1 MNGLSRVNGS
11 QAEELARRTW
21 LAFTDI
27 SGDTEPE
34 PEQYDWQSLVGR
46 RDPATALGAVLL
58 WLRSNTDQ
66 YKAANVRALLARVEP
81 RHREAAIWLTMHL
94 LDEIDDPEWSPTVK
108 ANRAYKEQEKVWLAL
123 LRQFQ
128 NVNIAAVLRAAKG
141 DPDLQRLLR
150 AAFLREFHANRDLAR
165 VIVDMVSHYPDLH
178 EWCADTLLYP
188 PLAAA
193 AREIDIRMPLY
204 LTTHQRKDLA
214 KTWGKTTNVLAAR
227 GRAPAALDEPARRV
241 APTGSVEPLSCSIMS
256 VLYADDLVSQ
266 CEIPVDVAGIASQ
279 HGIPIHEFRD
289 NGELW
294 EGVVRWDDIAG
305 CPAVGINIRSDLSVA
320 RRRFTLAHELAHV
333 FLNSVRLDVIESAQD
348 MFSGK
353 PAEREADRFASRVL
367 VPRNRL
373 SRELLDRLD
382 ANVIARLAK
391 KYDVST
397 QAMAVAI
404 VEIKQDRA
412 VIVTRMNQILW
423 TWPGQGFPKLQLR
436 PHEQLPE
443 TKAFIGPAEAADKW
457 LAEEGYSL
465 RVTSLRESDSE
476 FEVLL
481 VNAEPAGGR

>member
-1 MNGLSRVNGS
+1 MSGLSLVNGS

-27 SGDTEPE
+27 SGDAEPE
-34 PEQYDWQSLVGR
+34 PQKYDWQSLVGR

-66 YKAANVRALLARVEP
+66 YKAANVRALLAQVEP

-94 LDEIDDPEWSPTVK
+94 LDEIDDPNWSPTVK

-128 NVNIAAVLRAAKG
+128 TVNIAAVLRAAKG

-150 AAFLREFHANRDLAR
+150 ADFLREFHANRDLAR
-165 VIVDMVSHYPDLH
+165 VIVDVVSHYPDLH
-178 EWCADTLLYP
+178 EWCTDTLLYP

-204 LTTHQRKDLA
+204 LTTHHRKDLA
-214 KTWGKTTNVLAAR
+214 KTWGKPTSVLAAR

-241 APTGSVEPLSCSIMS
+241 IPTGPVDPLDSSIIS
-256 VLYADDLVSQ
+256 VLYADELVSQ
-266 CEIPVDVAGIASQ
+266 CEIPVDVARVASR

-289 NGELW
+289 NSERW
-294 EGVVRWDDIAG
+294 EGVVRWDDVAG
-305 CPAVGINIRSDLSVA
+305 CPAVGVNIRPDLSIT

-333 FLNSVRLDVIESAQD
+333 FLNSVRLDAIESAQD

-353 PAEREADRFASRVL
+353 AAEREADRFASRVL

-373 SRELLDRLD
+373 TKEPLERLD
-382 ANVIARLAK
+382 ANTVARLAK

-397 QAMAVAI
+397 QAMALAI

-412 VIVTRMNQILW
+412 VVVTQMNQILW
-423 TWPGQGFPKLQLR
+423 TWPGQAFPRLQIR

-443 TKAFIGPAEAADKW
+443 TKAFIGPVEAAEKW

-476 FEVLL
+476 FEVFLIS
-481 VNAEPAGGR
+481 AEFAGGR